1 MNINTKLKKIRDL
14 LVGLFEHT
22 FHYEASGELN
32 RYIVWA
38 EDMEGTPFYA
48 YNGKKETV
56 MQGTIDLY
64 TKTEFDPL
72 VDQIHEA
79 LAEDKISAR
88 IASVQYE
95 DETQLIHYTW
105 DFEV

>member
-22 FHYEASGELN
+22 YHYEASGELN

-48 YNGKKETV
+48 A
-56 MQGTIDLY
+56 
-64 TKTEFDPL
+64 KTEFDPL

>member
-1 MNINTKLKKIRDL
+1 
-14 LVGLFEHT
+14 
-22 FHYEASGELN
+22 
-32 RYIVWA
+32 
-38 EDMEGTPFYA
+38 
-48 YNGKKETV
+48 

-79 LAEDKISAR
+79 MAENKIPAS
-88 IASVQYE
+88 ISSVQYE